1 MQIRMV
7 SAGIYE
13 ELALLCC
20 FFLVGMF
27 LAACYDVLRILRGII
42 PHGTFLVN
50 LEDLVYWIY
59 VAVVVFVE
67 LYDKNDG
74 RLRGFVFGG
83 LLAGMILYACS
94 FGRFCVPVIIR
105 FLRRVLGVLLGPVHR
120 ATAFLRK
127 KRRKGQDFCGKVWAC
142 QKKRL
147 KKLWKMVK
155 MSLCKL

>member
-1 MQIRMV
+1 MQLRMV

-20 FFLVGMF
+20 FFLVGIF
-27 LAACYDVLRILRGII
+27 LAASYDVLRILRGLIRHNAFFI
-42 PHGTFLVN
+42 N
-50 LEDLVYWIY
+50 LEDLIYWIY

-74 RLRGFVFGG
+74 RLRGYVFGG
-83 LLAGMILYACS
+83 LLAGMVIYAAS
-94 FGRFCVPVIIR
+94 FGRICVPCIIR
-105 FLRRVLGVLLGPVHR
+105 FLRRVLGVLLWPVR
-120 ATAFLRK
+120 RFAAFLHRK
-127 KRRKGQDFCGKVWAC
+127 GKKGQDFCGKVWTC

>member
-20 FFLVGMF
+20 FFLVGVF
-27 LAACYDVLRILRGII
+27 LAACYDVLRIIRGII
-42 PHGTFLVN
+42 PHGTFLIN

-59 VAVVVFVE
+59 VAVVVFVQ

-74 RLRGFVFGG
+74 RLRGYVFGG

-94 FGRFCVPVIIR
+94 FSRICVPYIIR
-105 FLRRVLGVLLGPVHR
+105 FLQRVLGMLLRPVRR
-120 ATAFLRK
+120 AAAFLRMK
-127 KRRKGQDFCGKVWAC
+127 QRKGQDFCGKVWAC

>member
-20 FFLVGMF
+20 FFLVGVF
-27 LAACYDVLRILRGII
+27 LAACYDVLRIIRGII
-42 PHGTFLVN
+42 PHGTFLIN

-59 VAVVVFVE
+59 VAVVVFVQ

-74 RLRGFVFGG
+74 RLRGYVFGG

-94 FGRFCVPVIIR
+94 FSRICVPYIIR
-105 FLRRVLGVLLGPVHR
+105 FLQRVLGVLLRPVR
-120 ATAFLRK
+120 CVGVFLRMK
-127 KRRKGQDFCGKVWAC
+127 MRKGQDFWGKVWTC

>member
-20 FFLVGMF
+20 FFLVGVF

-74 RLRGFVFGG
+74 RLRGYVFGG

-94 FGRFCVPVIIR
+94 FGRFCVPYTDVVIPAE
-105 FLRRVLGVLLGPVHR
+105 RRTML
-120 ATAFLRK
+120 ATFMAKAYRS
-127 KRRKGQDFCGKVWAC
+127 CSV
-142 QKKRL
+142 
-147 KKLWKMVK
+147 
-155 MSLCKL
+155 